1 MTGIDISPA
10 RSLEDVEACRAIFV
24 DYARSLGFSI
34 AYQGFE
40 AEMAGLPGDY
50 AVPAGALLL
59 ARVDGAAAG
68 AVGLRPLA
76 DPEQKLSLC
85 EMKHLYVRPD
95 FRGLKLGRQL
105 TEAVIAAG
113 EAIGYDAMRLDTVE
127 AMVAA
132 RALYS
137 SLGFVT
143 IPPYFS
149 SPLDGAMFYQ
159 LALT

>member
-1 MTGIDISPA
+1 MNAINISPA
-10 RSLEDVEACRAIFV
+10 SSAEDIEACRTIFV
-24 DYARSLGFSI
+24 DYANSLGFSI

-50 AVPAGALLL
+50 AAPAGAMLL

-85 EMKHLYVRPD
+85 EMKHLYVRPE
-95 FRGLKLGRQL
+95 FRGLKLGRKL
-105 TEAVIAAG
+105 TEAVVAAG
-113 EAIGYDAMRLDTVE
+113 RSLDYDAMRLDTIE
-127 AMVAA
+127 AMVEA
-132 RALYS
+132 RALYT

-159 LALT
+159 LVLT